1 MAAPLQLRA
10 ARLQDTRTDRCREFT
25 KHSQGLRSPTKLLGG
40 LGPTVAA
47 RFSFLTVDKEGFFKD
62 NPVLIKVVPV
72 KDEELEGYKLYLEAM
87 KGGR

>member
-1 MAAPLQLRA
+1 M
-10 ARLQDTRTDRCREFT
+10 
-25 KHSQGLRSPTKLLGG
+25 SQGIGHFPI
-40 LGPTVAA
+40 A
-47 RFSFLTVDKEGFFKD
+47 REGFFDD